1 MKLSFVKQDYLCI
14 S

>member
-1 MKLSFVKQDYLCI
+1 MSYILTQDYLCI